1 VILIQLLG
9 FKGKSITI
17 NKLALQELKFDFS
30 TVSGLENTKLGLKM
44 KVYEISWYFAGKD
57 NVVIFQNNEQRLLS
71 PYVYKRWEM
80 QWQGKQTENPIALNN
95 CS

>member
-1 VILIQLLG
+1 
-9 FKGKSITI
+9 
-17 NKLALQELKFDFS
+17 
-30 TVSGLENTKLGLKM
+30 M